1 MNTREAI
8 DVLLREMEAFRR
20 EPYLRLVQ
28 RIGQGPDVCER
39 TGESGVTYQLE
50 IECLWDGVRD
60 GDVHVIASIDD
71 GGLRA
76 FVPITRSFIKS
87 ADGSFVGAERRTSRL
102 RLRPWRPSDRDP
114 FAELNAD
121 PRVMRYFPARL
132 SRDQSDALADRIET
146 HLNEHG
152 WGLWAVEIPS
162 IAPFAGFI
170 GLARPGFD
178 AHFTPCVEIGWR
190 LSAEFWGHGYAT
202 EGALEVLA
210 FGFRE
215 LALNEIVSFTTE
227 ANLPSRRVMERIG
240 MTHDPA
246 DDFDHPSLPDGH
258 PLRRHVLY
266 RTKKAT

>member
-8 DVLLREMEAFRR
+8 DVLLREMEAYRR
-20 EPYLRLVQ
+20 ESYPHLVQ
-28 RIGQGPDVCER
+28 RIGHGPDVCER
-39 TGESGVTYQLE
+39 TGESGVAYQIE
-50 IECLWDGVRD
+50 IDFIGARD
-60 GDVHVIASIDD
+60 GHVYVIGSIDD

-76 FVPITRSFIKS
+76 FLPITRSFIKS
-87 ADGSFVGAERRTSRL
+87 ADGSFVGEELRTGRL

-152 WGLWAVEIPS
+152 WGLWAVEIPG

-215 LALNEIVSFTTE
+215 LALNAIVSFTTE

-266 RTKKAT
+266 RKKKET